1 MLMYIWHHMHNLSDI
16 QGDQDK
22 AMLRETEEFV
32 NVKNHIDHIW
42 CNVQVNLNFFTWF

>member
-1 MLMYIWHHMHNLSDI
+1 MHNLSDI

-32 NVKNHIDHIW
+32 NVKIKTYI
-42 CNVQVNLNFFTWF
+42 LMS